1 MGRAK
6 LRSRWP
12 GTPHSASASTRQSSN
27 RMCWPDMPGR
37 RGSHSTN
44 AFGWSTRPLTE
55 RRANPGG
62 WVGVDRGLSAFAVAA
77 TAVGREVARI
87 DDAPKALAAGMR
99 QQQHLAK
106 KLSHK
111 KKDRATAARPLPG
124 LPATTT
130 TSATF
135 AGISCT
141 RCPASWSRPTT
152 GSSSKTSTCPGCW
165 PTTGSHERSATPAG
179 PNSPYR
185 CAARPTGAPARSRS
199 PTAGTRQARSAVAR
213 LPTGQRRAV
222 VDALV
227 ADQRL
232 QQLDRRAGEIRG
244 HGS

>member
-1 MGRAK
+1 MSLTGLGFGR
-6 LRSRWP
+6 LVTEPQQRWP
-12 GTPHSASASTRQSSN
+12 GGVGGACETPVEMARHTTFRFCVDPTVEQQDVLARHAGAARFAFNQCL
-27 RMCWPDMPGR
+27 RMVN
-37 RGSHSTN
+37 T
-44 AFGWSTRPLTE
+44 ALTE

-130 TSATF
+130 PSATF

-141 RCPASWSRPTT
+141 RCPAS
-152 GSSSKTSTCPGCW
+152 
-165 PTTGSHERSATPAG
+165 
-179 PNSPYR
+179 
-185 CAARPTGAPARSRS
+185 
-199 PTAGTRQARSAVAR
+199 
-213 LPTGQRRAV
+213 
-222 VDALV
+222 
-227 ADQRL
+227 
-232 QQLDRRAGEIRG
+232 
-244 HGS
+244 